1 MPRQIARSKLG
12 TDRCKAMCPTNI
24 IQGFNMTQMLTP
36 LLEIRRQ
43 NILKSHFF
51 IYNFPQVSI
60 ISLSNRNHYL
70 NITPNNVVAV
80 YHCQGE
86 GLQRMRFHSSQESLQ
101 SVLSAL
107 EKKALADSSSMNS
120 SVTGTPVSL
129 TG

>member
-1 MPRQIARSKLG
+1 MLK
-12 TDRCKAMCPTNI
+12 
-24 IQGFNMTQMLTP
+24 TQFL
-36 LLEIRRQ
+36 
-43 NILKSHFF
+43 
-51 IYNFPQVSI
+51 IYNSLQVSI
-60 ISLSNRNHYL
+60 ISLSNKNHYL

-80 YHCQGE
+80 YHCRGE
-86 GLQRMRFHSSQESLQ
+86 GLQCMRFHSSQDSLQ